1 MLDSEEL
8 KQTKVITQNKNMQYF
23 VPVAALLSLYSKVS
37 GKTRGVCQILGIVYV
52 LKEDEY
58 RKEIIQN
65 AFCP

>member
-1 MLDSEEL
+1 
-8 KQTKVITQNKNMQYF
+8 MQYF